1 MFKKKEFE
9 GIYEYIK
16 NNQKSKAQ
24 NNLKLFREKYSLDP
38 DYLYLMAEFLI
49 LEKRFYQA
57 IDTIHVSLLVE
68 NDNDFLLKNNF
79 NKSSREVIN
88 KKFKLLSELFKIIDI
103 PELSEEVKNLNNP
116 NDQNIFFKKMQK
128 LMPGISFNKL
138 K

>member
-1 MFKKKEFE
+1 M
-9 GIYEYIK
+9 
-16 NNQKSKAQ
+16 
-24 NNLKLFREKYSLDP
+24 DP

-68 NDNDFLLKNNF
+68 NDDDFLLKNNF

-116 NDQNIFFKKMQK
+116 NDQNIFFQKMQK

>member
-1 MFKKKEFE
+1 MFKKKEFK

-68 NDNDFLLKNNF
+68 NDDEFLLKNNF

-103 PELSEEVKNLNNP
+103 PELYEEVKNLNNP
-116 NDQNIFFKKMQK
+116 NDQNIFFQKMQK

>member
-1 MFKKKEFE
+1 MFNKKEFE
-9 GIYEYIK
+9 DIYQSIK
-16 NNQKSKAQ
+16 NNQKDKAQ
-24 NNLKLFREKYSLDP
+24 KNLKLFREKYDLDP

-68 NDNDFLLKNNF
+68 SDDEFLLKNNF
-79 NKSSREVIN
+79 NKSSREIIN

-103 PELSEEVKNLNNP
+103 PELYEEVKNLNNQ
-116 NDQNIFFKKMQK
+116 NDQNIFFQKMQK

>member
-1 MFKKKEFE
+1 MFKKKEFK

-68 NDNDFLLKNNF
+68 NDDEFLLKNNF
-79 NKSSREVIN
+79 NKSSREIIN

-103 PELSEEVKNLNNP
+103 PELYEEVKNLNNP
-116 NDQNIFFKKMQK
+116 NDQNIFFQKMQK

>member
-16 NNQKSKAQ
+16 NNQKAKAQ

>member
-9 GIYEYIK
+9 DIYEYIK
-16 NNQKSKAQ
+16 NNQKAKAQ

-68 NDNDFLLKNNF
+68 NDDDFLLKNNF

-103 PELSEEVKNLNNP
+103 LYRS
-116 NDQNIFFKKMQK
+116 
-128 LMPGISFNKL
+128 NKTI
-138 K
+138 KF

>member
-9 GIYEYIK
+9 SIYEYIK

-49 LEKRFYQA
+49 LEERFYQA

-68 NDNDFLLKNNF
+68 NDDEFLLKNNF
-79 NKSSREVIN
+79 NKSSREIIN

-103 PELSEEVKNLNNP
+103 PELYEEVKNLNNQ
-116 NDQNIFFKKMQK
+116 NDQNIFFQKMQK

>member
-9 GIYEYIK
+9 DIYEYIK
-16 NNQKSKAQ
+16 NNQKAKAQ

-68 NDNDFLLKNNF
+68 NDDDFLLKNNF

-116 NDQNIFFKKMQK
+116 NDQNIFFQKMQK

>member
-9 GIYEYIK
+9 DIYEYIK
-16 NNQKSKAQ
+16 NNQKAKAQ

-68 NDNDFLLKNNF
+68 NDDDFLLKNNF

-116 NDQNIFFKKMQK
+116 NDQNIFFQKMQK
-128 LMPGISFNKL
+128 SMPGISFNKL